1 MVIEIGSPFKIES
14 YRSKSFPRQELHATF
29 ARNSRIATDIASND
43 NDITEIQAR
52 HRGRGQIGRA
62 RHSVSLR
69 NGDSPSRTIS
79 GGARGE
85 EKSGE
90 EWRRVASY

>member
-29 ARNSRIATDIASND
+29 AGNSRIATDIASND

-52 HRGRGQIGRA
+52 HRGRGGGKSAVLDILFHFETVIRRREPFPEGREG
-62 RHSVSLR
+62 RRRVER
-69 NGDSPSRTIS
+69 S
-79 GGARGE
+79 GGG
-85 EKSGE
+85 
-90 EWRRVASY
+90 